1 MKLISCISWWLDR
14 PDLEIRSVDDVTNV
28 RDEEAGFLFSAV
40 IVGRFSGE
48 TLKGRVELGL
58 FYRCR
63 QMALMRRKSS
73 SLMLLLHEGILW
85 PEVISSRLRKDR

>member
-1 MKLISCISWWLDR
+1 MKLISCISRWLDR

-28 RDEEAGFLFSAV
+28 RDEEAGFLFCAV
-40 IVGRFSGE
+40 IVGCFSGE

-63 QMALMRRKSS
+63 QMALMRKSS
-73 SLMLLLHEGILW
+73 SLMFLLHESILW
-85 PEVISSRLRKDR
+85 PEVISRRLRKDR